1 MSVLSL
7 LASTPQIS
15 SLRRAR
21 DLIDE
26 CKRLGLKIV
35 PDEEHEVA
43 AAKLCRCGE
52 AKPKPLDLGFTPLVE
67 SPIQGIP
74 KSLYDAYLRNETIGD
89 HHGQ

>member
-35 PDEEHEVA
+35 PDEAHEVA
-43 AAKLCRCGE
+43 AAKLCKCGE
-52 AKPKPLDLGFTPLVE
+52 TKT
-67 SPIQGIP
+67 SPILEKLDRDYGYMRVIP
-74 KSLYDAYLRNETIGD
+74 LGD
-89 HHGQ
+89 YHG